1 MAAIGRGEI
10 ELLTQDEVL
19 RALDAATP
27 LAFWRAKRGMTQK
40 ALGAAA
46 GVGQSYVASL
56 ESGAR
61 KGDPVLFKRLASAL
75 RVRIEDLIAD

>member
-1 MAAIGRGEI
+1 M
-10 ELLTQDEVL
+10 LDEVL
-19 RALDAATP
+19 CALDAATP
-27 LAFWRAKRGMTQK
+27 LAFWREKRGMTQK

-46 GVGQSYVASL
+46 GVGQSYIASL

-61 KGDPVLFKRLASAL
+61 KGDPALFKRLAQAL